1 MLIYVTGTSVVE
13 MKMCNAL
20 ATKMFV
26 CAVVQWLM
34 YPSYLTG
41 EALQSVTSILTWV
54 NSSTSWSSSTGQ
66 LFANRF
72 INHLW
77 NTDSLVGTAIQMCRL
92 AETWQSNPAIVLTWL
107 ERLTKVP
114 QDINEHLQLFVSA
127 LFIHNFDK
135 NEVKQ
140 ESFKL
145 LLEMVGNKNDFAVS
159 VITLILYQLVEEK
172 EPVLQLEFL
181 RGLAKMA
188 VQKVILF
195 NYDLN

>member
-1 MLIYVTGTSVVE
+1 
-13 MKMCNAL
+13 MCNAI
-20 ATKMFV
+20 AANMFL

-41 EALQSVTSILTWV
+41 EALQSATSVLTRM
-54 NSSTSWSSSTGQ
+54 NSSTSWSFSTCQ

-72 INHLW
+72 IIHLW

-92 AETWQSNPAIVLTWL
+92 TETWQSNPTLIFSWL
-107 ERLTKVP
+107 QRLAKVP
-114 QDINEHLQLFVSA
+114 QNINEHLQLLVSA

-145 LLEMVGNKNDFAVS
+145 LLKIVGNNNNFAVS
-159 VITLILYQLVEEK
+159 VITLILYQLAEEK
-172 EPVLQLEFL
+172 EPMLQLELL
-181 RGLAKMA
+181 RGLTKMA
-188 VQKVILF
+188 VQKVIFFL
-195 NYDLN
+195 NYDLNWILIMVFVSL

>member
-1 MLIYVTGTSVVE
+1 
-13 MKMCNAL
+13 MCNAI

-26 CAVVQWLM
+26 CAMLQWLI

-41 EALQSVTSILTWV
+41 EALQSATSILTWV
-54 NSSTSWSSSTGQ
+54 NSCTSWSSSASQ

-72 INHLW
+72 FNYLW
-77 NTDSLVGTAIQMCRL
+77 NTDSLVGTAVQMCRL

-107 ERLTKVP
+107 ERIMKVP

-135 NEVKQ
+135 NEIKQ

-145 LLEMVGNKNDFAVS
+145 LLKMVENNNDFASS
-159 VITLILYQLVEEK
+159 VMTLILYQLGEEK
-172 EPVLQLEFL
+172 EPILQLELL
-181 RGLAKMA
+181 RGLTKMA
-188 VQKVILF
+188 VQKVIV
-195 NYDLN
+195 